1 MLWSLPYTN
10 TVVGLIC
17 THICGFDDHKRSAT
31 HPPGI
36 LACGWG
42 VKVDSGGNPPALEE
56 ALVSSISAAPYQY
69 LVEGLTVSC
78 SIQLSILFLS
88 KTT

>member
-1 MLWSLPYTN
+1 MITSAQPL
-10 TVVGLIC
+10 
-17 THICGFDDHKRSAT
+17 TH
-31 HPPGI
+31 PGI

-42 VKVDSGGNPPALEE
+42 SEGGQWWEIPPAPAE

-88 KTT
+88 KTTHKSFIFIFSRLSIFLFPKT